1 MCSSSTCCA
10 FLQSNPLVKLFI
22 VLPDHACSTCVYRNP
37 IENYPDYRAAVLA
50 ILPYLRS
57 LDFAK
62 GTYNMCSTVQYTYD
76 VANVKQNSLLST
88 VLYIWK
94 MRATKG

>member
-1 MCSSSTCCA
+1 MGVKGWATFPLRHFTLDQLVYVARKAMVSNLLCSFVYVCT
-10 FLQSNPLVKLFI
+10 LM
-22 VLPDHACSTCVYRNP
+22 YRNP

-62 GTYNMCSTVQYTYD
+62 GQE
-76 VANVKQNSLLST
+76 VK
-88 VLYIWK
+88 
-94 MRATKG
+94 